1 MTLIYGLAIVL
12 GAGGILAA
20 IALALNPDRPDLAV
34 RARNGILGVFGFGIG
49 GMSSSFGGWNA
60 GLSFIGGLAGA
71 AVLIGLA
78 MRYSAASG
86 E

>member
-12 GAGGILAA
+12 GAGSLLAA
-20 IALALNPDRPDLAV
+20 VALALNPERPDLAV
-34 RARNGILGVFGFGIG
+34 PVRNGILGVLGFGMG
-49 GMSSSFGGWNA
+49 GMSSSFGGWPGSLSWIA
-60 GLSFIGGLAGA
+60 GLGGA